1 MVASI
6 LESNNQTYPCS
17 VVLDG
22 EYGLSDV
29 SLGVPI
35 HLCPTGMKE
44 ILEWNLS
51 PTEEDALKKS
61 AEKLASEYVLLK

>member
-1 MVASI
+1 M
-6 LESNNQTYPCS
+6 
-17 VVLDG
+17 VLDG

-35 HLCPTGMKE
+35 HLGPAGMKE

-61 AEKLASEYVLLK
+61 AEKLASEYALLK